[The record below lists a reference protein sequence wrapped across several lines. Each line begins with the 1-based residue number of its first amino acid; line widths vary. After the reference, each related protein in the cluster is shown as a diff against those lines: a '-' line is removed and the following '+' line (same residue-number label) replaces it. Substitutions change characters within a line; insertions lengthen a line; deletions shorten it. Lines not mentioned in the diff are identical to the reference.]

1 MLGMNVLTGAP
12 ISGDAHLIQSIGDI
26 LSTPIGTRV
35 MLRDYGSALFELID
49 APFNPATRL
58 RMYAATAVA
67 LQKWEPRIALTGV
80 SIVPD
85 AETPG
90 AFEITL
96 EGNRTDSPSPNSLTT
111 LTLPLRLAG
120 VAN

>member
-1 MLGMNVLTGAP
+1 MLGMNALTGGP

-26 LSTPIGTRV
+26 LSTPIGTRT

-85 AETPG
+85 PETPG
-90 AFEITL
+90 VFEITL

>member
-1 MLGMNVLTGAP
+1 MNILTGAP
-12 ISGDAHLIQSIGDI
+12 IAGDAHLVQSIGDI
-26 LSTPIGTRV
+26 LSTPIGSRV
-35 MLRDYGSALFELID
+35 MLRDYGSALFELVD

-67 LQKWEPRIALTGV
+67 LQKWEPRIALTRV
-80 SIVPD
+80 SIAPD
-85 AETPG
+85 AETRG

-120 VAN
+120 ATN